1 MSRIRGPS
9 SQQIDRI
16 EIEVDPSEGPA
27 RQKQKAMIDPPGPE
41 SFGATRRRRLE
52 EVRDSNSGSAVI
64 LMPQHRL
71 NSELQVAHAGYFHAV
86 VRSMRNV
93 AVDIKFKKN
102 AAAGGKAQR
111 ERHVLHGTQSGYSQV
126 TAVPI
131 LHLKNAGPVKLGGIG
146 SRRTSWNNELRVS
159 GGLR

>member
-1 MSRIRGPS
+1 MSLIRGPS

-16 EIEVDPSEGPA
+16 EIEGDPSEGPA

-52 EVRDSNSGSAVI
+52 EVRDGNSGSPVI

-71 NSELQVAHAGYFHAV
+71 NSELQVAHAGYSHAV
-86 VRSMRNV
+86 VRSLRNV

-102 AAAGGKAQR
+102 AAAGGKAQG
-111 ERHVLHGTQSGYSQV
+111 ERIVLQRPQVGFSQV
-126 TAVPI
+126 TAVAVLP
-131 LHLKNAGPVKLGGIG
+131 LKHAGAVKLGG
-146 SRRTSWNNELRVS
+146 SR
-159 GGLR
+159 G